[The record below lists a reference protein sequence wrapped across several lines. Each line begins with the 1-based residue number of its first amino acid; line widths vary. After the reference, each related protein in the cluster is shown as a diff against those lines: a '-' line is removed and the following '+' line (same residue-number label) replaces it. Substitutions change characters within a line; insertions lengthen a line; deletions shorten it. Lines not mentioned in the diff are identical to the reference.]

1 MIFSKTIGKPLE
13 KVLDIVGEILAFVV
27 IALLAISFINAQFDF
42 ITNTTFLKLLAYTR
56 TYAVIGV
63 VAIVGLEF
71 VIDKGL
77 LITLIYLGLV
87 ALWLSSVSSPPSAV
101 R

>member
-1 MIFSKTIGKPLE
+1 MAFLVIL
-13 KVLDIVGEILAFVV
+13 LLAF
-27 IALLAISFINAQFDF
+27 SFINAAFG
-42 ITNTTFLKLLAYTR
+42 ITDNPTVLKIIAFTQ

-77 LITLIYLGLV
+77 ILTIIYLSLV
-87 ALWLSSVSSPPSAV
+87 AVVVIFSFLPDVQAQIMNQLIKLKV
-101 R
+101 